1 MYTLSLF
8 LVISLCSVTFPGK
21 STWSVLP
28 DRINFS
34 VILQMAMKYVMSDIQ
49 YTCRQDTTTEENTVA
64 SYFKRQ
70 QQCNK

>member
-1 MYTLSLF
+1 MYTLSFF

-21 STWSVLP
+21 STWLMLP

-34 VILQMAMKYVMSDIQ
+34 AILQMAMRYVMSDVQ
-49 YTCRQDTTTEENTVA
+49 YTQDTTTEENTVA
-64 SYFKRQ
+64 TYFQWQ